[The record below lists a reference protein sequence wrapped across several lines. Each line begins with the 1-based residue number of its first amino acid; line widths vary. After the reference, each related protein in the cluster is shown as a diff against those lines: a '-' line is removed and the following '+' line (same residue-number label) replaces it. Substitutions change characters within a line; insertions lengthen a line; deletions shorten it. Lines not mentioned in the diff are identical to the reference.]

1 MTFYGVEGRKIPE
14 MQPIRKDGARICPY
28 NKSHIIRA
36 EKWDLH
42 LMKCRENHPDSGIVM
57 CKYVYGHHIPKE
69 NIEEHEKEC
78 YEEQEEQR
86 NKSPLNDKTFVIPHP
101 LRNHVNGSVSSSD
114 PEWEEEIQINDQAAN
129 EDPNGKPLALENA
142 REKNGLGGIVPK
154 SEEHDIYNC
163 DLCMVD

>member
-1 MTFYGVEGRKIPE
+1 MTFYEKVPE
-14 MQPIRKDGARICPY
+14 FQPIRTDGTRICPY

-69 NIEEHEKEC
+69 KIEEHEKEC

-101 LRNHVNGSVSSSD
+101 LRNHNGSVSSSD
-114 PEWEEEIQINDQAAN
+114 PEWEEEVQINDQAAN
-129 EDPNGKPLALENA
+129 EDLPRTLE
-142 REKNGLGGIVPK
+142 K
-154 SEEHDIYNC
+154 SGETKS
-163 DLCMVD
+163 